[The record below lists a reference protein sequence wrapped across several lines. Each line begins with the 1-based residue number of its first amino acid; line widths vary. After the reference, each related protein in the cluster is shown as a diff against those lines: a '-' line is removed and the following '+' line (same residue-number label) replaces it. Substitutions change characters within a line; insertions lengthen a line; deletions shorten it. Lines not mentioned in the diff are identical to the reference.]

1 MASVQIDAVTKTYP
15 GGVRALNRV
24 SLTISDKQFVVL
36 VGPSGCGKSTLLRM
50 IAGLESIT
58 EGTISIGDRVV
69 NSVAPKDRDVAMVFQ
84 NYALYPHMSV
94 FDNMAFGLR
103 MRSVSSTTIK
113 ERVTTTAEMLGLSS
127 LLDRKPRQLS
137 GGQAQRVAVGRAI
150 VRNPA
155 VFLFD
160 EPLSNL
166 DAQHRAT
173 MRRELSD
180 LHRRLQATMILV
192 THDQV
197 EAMTLGERIVVM
209 HAGEVQQVGD
219 PKSVYDHPANR
230 FVAGFVGTPSMN
242 FVPAILRTGGPA
254 PAIEIGEARWVIPSG
269 IVKSRPMA
277 DGTMVTIGIRPEAFS
292 VNADGDVRAELN
304 EVQHLG
310 NEQLAFF
317 RWVGVECVARLEARA
332 DLQRGSP
339 VGLAVDPERIHVFD
353 ANGQNLA
360 GAAPAF
366 STSATCPP
374 A

>member
-1 MASVQIDAVTKTYP
+1 MASVQILTVTKTYP
-15 GGVRALNRV
+15 GGVRAVNRV
-24 SLTISDKQFVVL
+24 SLSIPDKQFVVL

-50 IAGLESIT
+50 IAGLEAIT
-58 EGTISIGDRVV
+58 EGTISIGERVV
-69 NSVAPKDRDVAMVFQ
+69 NGVAPKDRDVAMVFQ

-103 MRSVSSTTIK
+103 MRSVS
-113 ERVTTTAEMLGLSS
+113 TAEIKARVESTADMLGLSS

-150 VRNPA
+150 VRQPA

-166 DAQHRAT
+166 DAQHRAS
-173 MRRELSD
+173 MRRELTE

-197 EAMTLGERIVVM
+197 EAMTLGEQIVVM
-209 HAGEVQQVGD
+209 HAGEVQQVG
-219 PKSVYDHPANR
+219 PPQAVYDHPANR

-242 FVPAILRTGGPA
+242 LLPATVESEGVIQAGDTRWHMPSATFG
-254 PAIEIGEARWVIPSG
+254 ARPLPEG
-269 IVKSRPMA
+269 MA
-277 DGTMVTIGIRPEAFS
+277 VTLGVRPESFAIS
-292 VNADGDVRAELN
+292 LDGARGLHVELT

-317 RWVGVECVARLEARA
+317 RWADTDCVARLPARPTLHRGDA
-332 DLQRGSP
+332 LHLTIDLPR
-339 VGLAVDPERIHVFD
+339 VHLFD
-353 ANGQNLA
+353 ANGQNLMPR
-360 GAAPAF
+360 PA
-366 STSATCPP
+366 SSNVAI
-374 A
+374 